1 MTTLYIFAAMYVF
14 DRYVLRN
21 LAMATGFIAV
31 TLAAIVFLTQS
42 LRFLELVI
50 ESGASGA
57 SFWLL
62 AFLALPRFLEI
73 ILPIALLAG
82 IIFIYNRMTIDSE
95 LVAIKAAGYSPL
107 QLARPAIMLACVLTV
122 MLWGITMWATPA
134 SLSSMQHL
142 RQVIKTQFSA
152 LLFREGVFNQ
162 AGNGLTVY
170 MRART
175 SEGELRGLMIHDTRN
190 PDVNP
195 STVTAKRGVIV
206 ARPEGEQV
214 LVFDGS
220 RQEYDRKKGTLHRLN
235 FERYTIDLPAS
246 DPVRTRWREP
256 EERTIFELI
265 YPAPND
271 EARAD
276 PKARYEFIVEI
287 HRRIVAPL
295 IALAYTFMTCA
306 CLLTGPLDRRG
317 QGRKIA
323 FAIASAIT
331 LQALFLMVFSLARE
345 TVIGLPLMYFL
356 IVAPCFMAVFF
367 LSGYGEKFR
376 RKILYVGANN

>member
-1 MTTLYIFAAMYVF
+1 MYVF

-50 ESGASGA
+50 ESGASGT

-95 LVAIKAAGYSPL
+95 LVAIKAAGYSPM
-107 QLARPAIMLACVLTV
+107 QLARPALMLAAVITLL
-122 MLWGITMWATPA
+122 LWSITMWVTPA

-162 AGNGLTVY
+162 AGSGLTVY

-190 PDVNP
+190 PEVNP
-195 STVTAKRGVIV
+195 STIMAKRGVIV
-206 ARPEGEQV
+206 AQPEGEQV

-220 RQEYDRKKGTLHRLN
+220 RQEYDPKKGTLHRLN

-256 EERTIFELI
+256 EERTIFELVNL
-265 YPAPND
+265 APND
-271 EARAD
+271 EARSD

-295 IALAYTFMTCA
+295 IALAYTFMACA
-306 CLLTGPLDRRG
+306 CLLTGPLERRG
-317 QGRKIA
+317 QGKKIA
-323 FAIASAIT
+323 FAIASAVT
-331 LQALFLMVFSLARE
+331 LQALFLMTFSLARDS
-345 TVIGLPLMYFL
+345 VIGLPLMYL
-356 IVAPCFMAVFF
+356 LVAAPCFMALFF
-367 LSGYGEKFR
+367 LSGSGEKFR
-376 RKILYVGANN
+376 RRVLYQQGKT

>member
-1 MTTLYIFAAMYVF
+1 MYVF

-50 ESGASGA
+50 ESGASGT

-95 LVAIKAAGYSPL
+95 LVAIKAAGFSPM
-107 QLARPAIMLACVLTV
+107 QLARPALMLATV
-122 MLWGITMWATPA
+122 ITLLLWSITMWVTPA

-190 PDVNP
+190 PEVNP
-195 STVTAKRGVIV
+195 STIMAKRGVIV
-206 ARPEGEQV
+206 AQSEGEQV

-220 RQEYDRKKGTLHRLN
+220 RQEYDPKKGTLHRLN

-246 DPVRTRWREP
+246 DPVRARWREP
-256 EERTIFELI
+256 EERTIFELVN
-265 YPAPND
+265 PAPND

-287 HRRIVAPL
+287 HRRIAAPL
-295 IALAYTFMTCA
+295 IALAYTFMACA
-306 CLLTGPLDRRG
+306 CLLTGPLERRG
-317 QGRKIA
+317 QGKKIA
-323 FAIASAIT
+323 FAIASAVT
-331 LQALFLMVFSLARE
+331 LQALFLMTFSLARDSM
-345 TVIGLPLMYFL
+345 IGLPLMYL
-356 IVAPCFMAVFF
+356 LVAAPCFMALFF
-367 LSGYGEKFR
+367 LSGSGEKFR
-376 RKILYVGANN
+376 RRVLYQQGKT